1 VAPPHLLPAPPPV
14 VSIRARRLQGARR
27 RGTTVSQARE
37 EGGQRR
43 WPLAVVSR
51 RCCGDKWRRRR
62 SRSSLSAAGRLA
74 VDAELKRP
82 HLLASGTALLAMR
95 RSSAVVG
102 AGSGVRRGSL
112 ARGPSPR
119 GSPTSE
125 RREEERRTTT
135 ACCMGGP
142 RSGRWRHTVGAGLVD
157 ADSAQQRRPEV
168 GTTTTSEL
176 DLPGGHACGF
186 RCGRPDANGKG
197 PGTWPGDNEREKR
210 KKGKK

>member
-1 VAPPHLLPAPPPV
+1 VGSCKNRLPAAPVAPPHLLPALPLV
-14 VSIRARRLQGARR
+14 VSIRARRLQGAR

-43 WPLAVVSR
+43 WPLAVVGR
-51 RCCGDKWRRRR
+51 RCYGDKWRRRR
-62 SRSSLSAAGRLA
+62 SQSSSSAAGRLV

-82 HLLASGTALLAMR
+82 RLLASGTALLAMR
-95 RSSAVVG
+95 GSSAVVG

-112 ARGPSPR
+112 ARGPLPR

-135 ACCMGGP
+135 ACYMGGP

-157 ADSAQQRRPEV
+157 VDSAQQRRPEV

-186 RCGRPDANGKG
+186 RCGRPDANG
-197 PGTWPGDNEREKR
+197 
-210 KKGKK
+210 